1 MKGGNKEDGEA
12 RITWNLQEGR
22 ISRIEKGQLTVR
34 HEKD

>member
-1 MKGGNKEDGEA
+1 MKAGSKEDREA

-22 ISRIEKGQLTVR
+22 ISGIEKGQLAVR